1 MPIHLA
7 ENTARSSVTP
17 PHLTTVLDVVIPVHN
32 EQETLAAS
40 VRAVHLHLTEQF
52 AYPFRITLA
61 DNASTDATLSIAHRM
76 EREIP
81 LVRVVHLGRKGRGHA
96 LRTAWLASDA
106 VVLAYMDVDLST
118 DLDALAPLV
127 APLMS
132 GHSDVA
138 IGSRL
143 ARGANVVRGLKREVI
158 SRGYNRVL
166 RASLGVGFTDAQCG
180 FKAIRADV
188 ARELLPMVQD
198 DTWFFDTELLVLAE
212 RAGLRI
218 HEVPVDWYDD
228 PDSRVDL
235 LETALEDL
243 RGVRRMR
250 ASRRSQALLM
260 ADINIRMGRG
270 RVVLPGRKRLAL
282 DLS

>member
-1 MPIHLA
+1 MTIHLA
-7 ENTARSSVTP
+7 EATRRDTDAVP
-17 PHLTTVLDVVIPVHN
+17 QLTTVLDVVIPVYN

-40 VRAVHLHLTEQF
+40 VRAVYLHLREQF
-52 AYPFRITLA
+52 AYPFRITIA
-61 DNASTDATLSIAHRM
+61 DNASTDATLAVARRV
-76 EREIP
+76 ERELP
-81 LVRVVHLGRKGRGHA
+81 MVRVVHLDRKGRGHA
-96 LRTAWLASDA
+96 LRTVWLASDA

-118 DLDALAPLV
+118 DLDAIAPLV

-143 ARGANVVRGLKREVI
+143 AQGANVVRGLKREVI

-188 ARELLPMVQD
+188 ARELLPMVAD
-198 DTWFFDTELLVLAE
+198 NTWFFDTELLVLAE

-228 PDSRVDL
+228 PDSRVDI
-235 LETALEDL
+235 LETALDDL

-250 ASRRSQALLM
+250 ASRRAQAPLM
-260 ADINIRMGRG
+260 ADINKRMGRG
-270 RVVLPGRKRLAL
+270 RVAQPGRKRLAL
-282 DLS
+282 YPN

>member
-1 MPIHLA
+1 MTIHLA
-7 ENTARSSVTP
+7 ENTARDRDGTP
-17 PHLTTVLDVVIPVHN
+17 HFTTVLDVVIPVHN

-40 VRAVHLHLTEQF
+40 VLAVYRHLQEQF
-52 AYPFRITLA
+52 AYPFRLTIA
-61 DNASTDATLSIAHRM
+61 DNASSDATLTVARRL
-76 EREIP
+76 EQELP
-81 LVRVVHLGRKGRGHA
+81 AVRATHSDRKGRGHA

-106 VVLAYMDVDLST
+106 LVLAYMDVDLST

-143 ARGANVVRGLKREVI
+143 ARGANVVRGLKRDVI
-158 SRGYNRVL
+158 SRGCNRML

-188 ARELLPMVQD
+188 ARELLPLVAD

-218 HEVPVDWYDD
+218 HEVPVDWCDD
-228 PDSRVDL
+228 PDGRVDL
-235 LETALEDL
+235 LSTTKAGL

-250 ASRRSQALLM
+250 SSRRSQALLM

-270 RVVLPGRKRLAL
+270 RVVCPGRKRLAL